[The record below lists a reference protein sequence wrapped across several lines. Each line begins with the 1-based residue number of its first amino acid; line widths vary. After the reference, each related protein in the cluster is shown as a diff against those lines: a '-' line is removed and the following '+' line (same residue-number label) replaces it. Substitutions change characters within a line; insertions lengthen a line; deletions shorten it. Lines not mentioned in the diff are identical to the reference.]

1 MSTYREV
8 WVASVVQEGVQRVF
22 SSFVEALR
30 RESMK
35 VSDGN
40 TSNRSVRVHAC
51 SLLVDWG

>member
-1 MSTYREV
+1 MAREE

-40 TSNRSVRVHAC
+40 TSNRSVRARV
-51 SLLVDWG
+51 LLVTGWLGL